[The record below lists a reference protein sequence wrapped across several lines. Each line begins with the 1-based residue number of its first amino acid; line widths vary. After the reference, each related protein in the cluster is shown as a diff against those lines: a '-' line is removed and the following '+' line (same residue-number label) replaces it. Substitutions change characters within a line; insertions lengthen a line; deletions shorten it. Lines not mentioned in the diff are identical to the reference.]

1 MNEDAD
7 KRVIKKQ
14 IPTPSVV
21 KKHIVV
27 RMALVEGKAT
37 FLIKL

>member
-14 IPTPSVV
+14 IPAPFSLQCVSSQ
-21 KKHIVV
+21 H
-27 RMALVEGKAT
+27 
-37 FLIKL
+37 